1 VPAELS
7 VNQVQR
13 VLSLRTFRA
22 FSTLSPAE
30 LAVIAENA
38 TPRFFPSGSE
48 LLRPGVPV
56 RAIHFIVRGSVEM
69 MREGR
74 PPLVLGAQDVVGGLA
89 ALTQDPKGEQVVARE
104 ETVTLELERDSME
117 EVFEDNFPI
126 FLGVLRAM
134 AHTQLVLRR
143 RLGPEAGF
151 APPDGP
157 NPVRPVGKLDLVEK
171 IFFLR
176 RTMSFARTRIEA
188 LADLA
193 QESNELV
200 VPKGR
205 QIWSAGDVADIVVMP
220 VSGIIDCVSE
230 DGKQTFGFGPGSI
243 IGGLDSFAGEP
254 RWFTASARTALRA
267 LSIEAQ
273 TLLDVVEDNMEMT
286 TDMLRVFANVVR
298 ELQDRVGDPGDQA
311 IA

>member
-1 VPAELS
+1 
-7 VNQVQR
+7 
-13 VLSLRTFRA
+13 
-22 FSTLSPAE
+22 
-30 LAVIAENA
+30 
-38 TPRFFPSGSE
+38 
-48 LLRPGVPV
+48 
-56 RAIHFIVRGSVEM
+56 
-69 MREGR
+69 
-74 PPLVLGAQDVVGGLA
+74 
-89 ALTQDPKGEQVVARE
+89 
-104 ETVTLELERDSME
+104 
-117 EVFEDNFPI
+117 
-126 FLGVLRAM
+126 M